1 MQVVANGFDMN
12 PLRFEN
18 EILINLKHNI
28 MLQKISKYLIT
39 KQWFISFVRLSLPD
53 EKELNA
59 LRSQYRASGGDAG
72 WIQDAYKK
80 GYIDGWNKKRKT
92 ANGH

>member
-1 MQVVANGFDMN
+1 MKDELLKILESTNANHIDAETAQVQVLDLF
-12 PLRFEN
+12 
-18 EILINLKHNI
+18 NI
-28 MLQKISKYLIT
+28 
-39 KQWFISFVRLSLPD
+39 RLSLPD

-80 GYIDGWNKKRKT
+80 GFIDGWNKKRTDSHLRKPT
-92 ANGH
+92 YKSKPKPNEA

>member
-1 MQVVANGFDMN
+1 MKKRIA
-12 PLRFEN
+12 
-18 EILINLKHNI
+18 
-28 MLQKISKYLIT
+28 KYLIT
-39 KQWFISFVRLSLPD
+39 KQWFINFVRLSLPD

-80 GYIDGWNKKRKT
+80 GFIDGWNKKRTNSHLRKIT
-92 ANGH
+92 NTPKKKKNEA